1 MSSASHANL
10 AKWFSK
16 VDRDRKGR
24 LTAFQLQEAL
34 RNNNYSMF
42 HLDVV
47 RLMIKMFDRDNNNT
61 IELHEFVQLWDFL
74 GSWRTVFDRFDTDR
88 SGNISPSELTL
99 ALQQLGYQFSQH
111 FVPILMQ
118 KFDFHK
124 TGSLQFDG
132 FVHSILMIRRL
143 TAAFQPYDTYRNGQ
157 AHFTYE
163 QFLATVIENTI

>member
-1 MSSASHANL
+1 
-10 AKWFSK
+10 
-16 VDRDRKGR
+16 
-24 LTAFQLQEAL
+24 
-34 RNNNYSMF
+34 
-42 HLDVV
+42 
-47 RLMIKMFDRDNNNT
+47 MIKMFDRDNNNT

-143 TAAFQPYDTYRNGQ
+143 TAAFQPYDTYSSLYLR
-157 AHFTYE
+157 
-163 QFLATVIENTI
+163 TISRDSYRKYNLMKNMCLKISFITFSYI